1 MYCKTCGTYLAQE
14 VKYCTDCGTPVHASA
29 NQRGEQENLSPKAKI
44 ATGEF
49 PNVSNYK
56 IYFNMLY
63 GGLFVMVIS
72 LVLLALVG
80 NSDVLLAIFGLSTWA
95 ILIAQIFIYVF
106 IYQFWRFVLVA
117 AKGHNLHFEVTSA
130 GTAVGYLF
138 IPLYNIFYW
147 TFRVFRDLPEAFN
160 RVAEAYGLEVR
171 MPSSPASSIPVWILV
186 GIIPFVNIIT
196 IIALVFFLYPKFV
209 REGVDSI
216 NQFKTRYNEYEI
228 Q

>member
-1 MYCKTCGTYLAQE
+1 MYCNDCGTYLKQE
-14 VKYCTDCGTPVHASA
+14 DKFCTNCGTPVHNSVDMGGSEVKPKFNA
-29 NQRGEQENLSPKAKI
+29 NRTSGKL
-44 ATGEF
+44 
-49 PNVSNYK
+49 PNVSKYE
-56 IYFNMLY
+56 IYLNMLY
-63 GGLFVMVIS
+63 GGLFVLITS

-80 NSDVLLAIFGLSTWA
+80 NSNILLAIFGLSAWA
-95 ILIAQIFIYVF
+95 ILMVQIFIYVF
-106 IYQFWRFVLVA
+106 VYQFWRFVLVA